1 MASEAS
7 ARLESQPDWG
17 VRGRCNLRADSG
29 ARASRGPSEAAK
41 LIANQRQHHPH
52 FDKRKVVADAG
63 VAAHG
68 IFVLG

>member
-1 MASEAS
+1 MASDTS

-17 VRGRCNLRADSG
+17 VRGRGNLGADSG
-29 ARASRGPSEAAK
+29 ARASRGPSEAK

-52 FDKRKVVADAG
+52 FDKSKVVADAG